1 MFPPQAT
8 LPTTFRW
15 LSKTQRTA
23 CEILEFLRE
32 TKCPL
37 NSQKNNLQNNIFFFF
52 YFYLRGYETF
62 HNPSTLTKN
71 NNKITFIFQFIFQI
85 YFTFHSF
92 HKCFYSIKKKPAIYT
107 SVVLIILIITS
118 ICVFM
123 LNIQFFIIIVMI
135 IVIIASPGWRIGTTS
150 RLRRARRLGAALPE
164 RARRGTCG
172 GRREGAGGQRQ

>member
-52 YFYLRGYETF
+52 
-62 HNPSTLTKN
+62 
-71 NNKITFIFQFIFQI
+71 TFIFEAMKHANHETLDLLIMPNSVL
-85 YFTFHSF
+85 YHHKTF
-92 HKCFYSIKKKPAIYT
+92 
-107 SVVLIILIITS
+107 
-118 ICVFM
+118 
-123 LNIQFFIIIVMI
+123 
-135 IVIIASPGWRIGTTS
+135 
-150 RLRRARRLGAALPE
+150 
-164 RARRGTCG
+164 
-172 GRREGAGGQRQ
+172 